1 VLLTKLIVLDE
12 IKIFLTRQN
21 FSKNFKKT
29 KLLDNK
35 SEVLVFIRNTFST
48 FLRKE
53 ITLDF

>member
-21 FSKNFKKT
+21 FSKKFKKT

>member
-1 VLLTKLIVLDE
+1 MLIDVSYKKLFEKVEYDE
-12 IKIFLTRQN
+12 I
-21 FSKNFKKT
+21 SKKFKKT

>member
-29 KLLDNK
+29 KLLENK